1 MAVDENMTVEKLRE
15 ALEALGVST
24 DGDWKQTTARDNIE
38 SPIVTRQKD
47 ALRKI
52 EKLLVNQVEQDK
64 QQVADLHIALQRLK
78 HGGGG

>member
-1 MAVDENMTVEKLRE
+1 MTVEKLRE

-24 DGDWKQTTARDNIE
+24 DGAWKQTTARDNIE

>member
-64 QQVADLHIALQRLK
+64 QQVAALHIALQRLK